1 MTQPTRRALR
11 SSAEAVARP
20 VAELPPTRR
29 QLRERER
36 AAEAIAL
43 TASEARAAERV
54 TVIAGSAPIYTSRRA
69 MREAATRIARELPV
83 KMAEPAYRVPI
94 ITIDAPSLGNGGT
107 VPAPRPA
114 APRAAT
120 RALAPRI
127 VRQAAP
133 GAPPARP
140 ARRARKLAQKITA
153 GGALLFIGSL
163 VVVTS
168 LPAQAVQQPGGID
181 PETAQMHQEDAQV
194 LEGVTTGATTYF
206 ARDDITVNDQVAAAR
221 MSAGERAAFQAVADS
236 ESPGPSYT
244 GDPVLPAVWGML
256 QTSVVQSPFPSMD
269 QVPMSS
275 GFGYRPGGF
284 HGGSDF
290 TPGLGTDIRPIANG
304 VVSAVFQGNNP
315 GGGGYSVFI
324 DHNIDGEFIQS
335 WYGHMLPG
343 SIRVEVGQVV
353 DISDVIG
360 QVGNSG
366 RSTGPHL
373 HLELKNAD
381 YVSFDPL
388 LWLQTREMNLEYRSW

>member
-1 MTQPTRRALR
+1 MTHPTRRALR
-11 SSAEAVARP
+11 SSPEGVSRP
-20 VAELPPTRR
+20 DAAPAATRR
-29 QLRERER
+29 SVRDRER

-54 TVIAGSAPIYTSRRA
+54 TVVEGSAPLYTTRRA
-69 MREAATRIARELPV
+69 MRDAATQIARDLPV
-83 KMAEPAYRVPI
+83 QIAEPTFESPSIVV
-94 ITIDAPSLGNGGT
+94 DAPSLGNGGDLIPSVRP
-107 VPAPRPA
+107 VP
-114 APRAAT
+114 
-120 RALAPRI
+120 RALAPRVI
-127 VRQAAP
+127 RQAP
-133 GAPPARP
+133 IAPPTQSKRG
-140 ARRARKLAQKITA
+140 ARKIVQKITA

-168 LPAQAVQQPGGID
+168 LPAQAVQAPNGLD
-181 PETAQMHQEDAQV
+181 PEVAQMSEGVQT
-194 LEGVTTGATTYF
+194 LEGVNAESTGYF
-206 ARDDITVNDQVAAAR
+206 QRDDIIVNDQIAAAR
-221 MSAGERAAFQAVADS
+221 MAPGELAAYQAVADS
-236 ESPGPSYT
+236 EVAGPSYT
-244 GDPVLPAVWGML
+244 GDPAFPQVWGML
-256 QTSVVQSPFPSMD
+256 ETGFVQTPFPNLD

-290 TPGLGTDIRPIANG
+290 IPGIGTDVRPIANG

-324 DHNIDGEFIQS
+324 DHNIDGQFVQS

-343 SIRVEVGQVV
+343 SLTVEVGQVV
-353 DISDVIG
+353 DITTVIG

-388 LWLQTREMNLEYRSW
+388 LWLQTREMNLEYR